1 MLILIITFLIL
12 SPIFEANKQ
21 QYSFANATMKWAMVN
36 QKLAY
41 DLTNVEI
48 NGKQQDLKCVFPGRF
63 KKFVKLEGDGP
74 GGGNEFDELEFQ
86 AINCATTIIGKICRW
101 SCIFGMISLKI
112 DL

>member
-63 KKFVKLEGDGP
+63 KKFVKLEGDGA
-74 GGGNEFDELEFQ
+74 GGNEFDELEFQ
-86 AINCATTIIGKICRW
+86 AINCATTIIGKICK
-101 SCIFGMISLKI
+101 CLKKR
-112 DL
+112 